1 MTLIRI
7 YKISNSV
14 NVECYFGSTKVNLN
28 VRLKQHL
35 SKARKNPS
43 SKFHKLIVELGEDKF
58 TIELLEEQEIKTKEE
73 YEQEYISKFKDISL
87 NSVDAF
93 ILDEDLKLKRQ
104 KYIEQ
109 VKEHHKE
116 LKKKWDE
123 NNKEHVQE
131 YKKEYRTNNKDK
143 IKSYKKLHDKD
154 YYEKNKEKI
163 LKKRKEYAEANKDRI
178 KEYKHKYHLSKSYLK
193 E

>member
-14 NVECYFGSTKVNLN
+14 NVECYFGSTKANLD

-73 YEQEYISKFKDISL
+73 YEQEYICKFKDISL

-93 ILDEDLKLKRQ
+93 ISDEDLKLKKQ
-104 KYIEQ
+104 KYREQ
-109 VKEHHKE
+109 LKEHHKE

-131 YKKEYRTNNKDK
+131 YKKEYRINNIEK
-143 IKSYKKLHDKD
+143 IKSYKKSHNKD

-163 LKKRKEYAEANKDRI
+163 LEKQKKYAEANKEKI
-178 KEYKHKYHLSKSYLK
+178 KEYHHKYNLSKK
-193 E
+193 